1 MRYIELMLIFSLF
14 VSCKNTVNDKKLN
27 TTDESLKTYIG
38 KQTITR
44 ETIPSVDDLDS
55 PTVTKPLHR
64 FDTSLSN
71 NGHLF
76 HITTQELNEELSLLT
91 ATCESNTEI
100 IDTIYESA
108 VGIFEYP
115 DFDSNGYTDILFA
128 YIGINPTYFLYLFN
142 NVTNKFI
149 KIQNYSEFPYS
160 RKLSVNPKYYY
171 SYQRAGCAD
180 MNWVSDLFT
189 ISDLKII
196 HLGHIYGQGCDAN
209 TLEEPQVIDIF
220 RIPDNDE
227 DRKILIE
234 KLPYLENIPTFGD
247 KWDFIDKYWNKN
259 YTKFN

>member
-1 MRYIELMLIFSLF
+1 MLILSLF
-14 VSCKNTVNDKKLN
+14 VSCKNTVNNKNSN

-55 PTVTKPLHR
+55 PTVIKPLHR

-91 ATCESNTEI
+91 ATCNSNTEI

-108 VGIFEYP
+108 VGIIEYP

-128 YIGINPTYFLYLFN
+128 YIGNNPTYFLYLFN
-142 NVTNKFI
+142 NVTNSFV

-189 ISDLKII
+189 ISNLKIT

-209 TLEEPQVIDIF
+209 TIEEPQVIDIF
-220 RIPDNDE
+220 RIPDNDR

-234 KLPYLENIPTFGD
+234 KLPYLENIPKFGD